1 MSKTGIHYLRIG
13 DLARRSGVSA
23 KALRLYESR
32 GLLKPA
38 AHSAAGY
45 RLYDAAA
52 LVRLNQIV
60 LLKRAGFRLA
70 EIGRLLARDPQAAT
84 QLLRARIATLE
95 RECAERAQVLG
106 VLRGLAARAV
116 SPSEF
121 PLDELVETIAMSTQ
135 LNVDWSE
142 RERDDF
148 RRRAEQLGETGMA
161 EAQRLW
167 PELIAQVRAAMD
179 AGTSAD
185 APEVQEY
192 ARRWY
197 ALLHCFTGGDAEVT
211 RKLGQ
216 AWQSQPAAM
225 AAHGLDPA
233 LFAYVGTAM
242 KVAGLA
248 LPGLP

>member
-1 MSKTGIHYLRIG
+1 MSKPELQYLRIG

-45 RLYDAAA
+45 RLYDAAS

-70 EIGRLLARDPQAAT
+70 EVGRLLARDPQAAT
-84 QLLRARIATLE
+84 QLLRGRIAALE
-95 RECAERAQVLG
+95 RECAEREQVLS
-106 VLRGLAARAV
+106 VLRGLAQRTDSS
-116 SPSEF
+116 SPIA
-121 PLDELVETIAMSTQ
+121 LDELVETIAMSTQ
-135 LNVDWSE
+135 LNVDWTE
-142 RERDDF
+142 HERDDF
-148 RRRAEQLGETGMA
+148 RRRAEQLGEAGMA

-179 AGTSAD
+179 AGTP
-185 APEVQEY
+185 PETSEMQDC

-197 ALLHCFTGGDAEVT
+197 ALVQCFTGGNTDTA
-211 RKLGQ
+211 RKLGA
-216 AWQSQPAAM
+216 AWQAQPNAM

-233 LFAYVGTAM
+233 LFAYVGKAM
-242 KVAGLA
+242 AAAGLS
-248 LPGLP
+248 LSQP